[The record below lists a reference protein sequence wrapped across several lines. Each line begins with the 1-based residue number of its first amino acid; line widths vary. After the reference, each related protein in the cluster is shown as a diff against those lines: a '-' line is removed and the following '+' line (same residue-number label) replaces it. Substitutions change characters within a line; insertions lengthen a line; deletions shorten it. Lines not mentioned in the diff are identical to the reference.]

1 MFSSDGRASVLHA
14 EGHWFDPNNTYQTD
28 KGNMKLLSGNSNK
41 LLTDKISSHAG
52 VALSEMTLRTFAD
65 GEIFCEVH
73 DNIRGQ
79 DVFIIQ
85 STCNPANDNLME
97 LLIIM
102 DACKRASAGR
112 ITAVMPYYGYARQ
125 DRKPAARTPIS
136 AKLVANMLQTAGA
149 DRILTMDL
157 HAGQIQGFFDI
168 PVDDLRAKPLFVKE
182 LKKRPMIINGNALIV
197 SPDAG
202 GVPRARSLAK
212 SLNLDIAIIDK
223 RRDKANESEAM
234 NVIGNVKGKQCIIV
248 DDIVDTGGTLVKAAS
263 ALLKEGAE
271 DVQAFIT
278 HGVLSNKG
286 MQTINSSTMG
296 GMTITDSIP
305 QTDDKKVRVLSVYKL
320 FAEAI
325 RRVHHDESISVLF
338 E

>member
-1 MFSSDGRASVLHA
+1 MRIIA
-14 EGHWFDPNNTYQTD
+14 
-28 KGNMKLLSGNSNK
+28 GNSNLPLSK
-41 LLTDKISSHAG
+41 SVAEYLGENLTNASI
-52 VALSEMTLRTFAD
+52 TRFAD
-65 GEIFCEVH
+65 DEVYVEIKE
-73 DNIRGQ
+73 NIRGE

-97 LLIIM
+97 LLILI

-112 ITAVMPYYGYARQ
+112 ITAVMPYYGYGRQ

-136 AKLVANMLQTAGA
+136 AKLVANMIQASGA
-149 DRILTMDL
+149 DRVLTMDL

-168 PVDDLRAKPLFVKE
+168 PLDDLRAKPLFVKD
-182 LKKRPMIINGNALIV
+182 LKKRPMVSNGNALIV

-212 SLNLDIAIIDK
+212 ELNLDIAIIDK

-248 DDIVDTGGTLVKAAS
+248 DDIVDTGGTLVKAAD
-263 ALLKEGAE
+263 ALLKSGAE
-271 DVQAFIT
+271 EVQAYIT
-278 HGVLSNKG
+278 HGVLSNGG
-286 MQTINSSTMG
+286 MQTINESSMG
-296 GMTITDSIP
+296 GLTITDSIP
-305 QTDDKKVRVLSVYKL
+305 QYDNKKVKLLSVGKL
-320 FAEAI
+320 FSEAI

>member
-1 MFSSDGRASVLHA
+1 MI
-14 EGHWFDPNNTYQTD
+14 
-28 KGNMKLLSGNSNK
+28 LLSGNSNQ
-41 LLTDKISSHAG
+41 LLANHISTHAG
-52 VALSEMTLRTFAD
+52 ITLTERRLTRFAD
-65 GEIFCEVH
+65 GEIFCEINQ
-73 DNIRGQ
+73 NIRGE

-97 LLIIM
+97 LLILI

-112 ITAVMPYYGYARQ
+112 ITAVMPYYGYGRQ

-136 AKLVANMLQTAGA
+136 AKLVANMIQASGA
-149 DRILTMDL
+149 DRVLTMDL

-168 PVDDLRAKPLFVKE
+168 PLDDLRAKPLFVKD
-182 LKKRPMIINGNALIV
+182 LKKRPMVSNGNALIV

-212 SLNLDIAIIDK
+212 ELNLDIAIIDK

-234 NVIGNVKGKQCIIV
+234 NVIGNVKGKQCIII
-248 DDIVDTGGTLVKAAS
+248 DDIVDTGGTLVKAAD
-263 ALLKEGAE
+263 ALLKSGAE
-271 DVQAFIT
+271 EVQAYIT
-278 HGVLSNKG
+278 HGVLSNGG
-286 MQTINSSTMG
+286 MQTINESTMG
-296 GMTITDSIP
+296 GLTITDSIP
-305 QTDDKKVRVLSVYKL
+305 QYDNQKVKLLSVGKL